1 MDNIWYNDFKVLFNQ
16 NALSIIPINTMT
28 VNEQYNAAM
37 RFSLYFSI
45 LVYILSKG
53 VNKKIFIVPILT
65 TLFTII
71 SSKSEKYL
79 KNKEKYKNDVDL
91 YDDDEDDDDGDSH
104 NNGTFCTKPTKDN
117 PFMNVMISDY
127 TTNPERKGACN
138 YNNNISKKIKD
149 IYFEKTYRDVN
160 NIFDTNNSFRQYYTM
175 PNTTIPNDQ
184 IEFAKRL
191 YGIEGKTCK
200 EGNGKKCKYYADIL

>member
-79 KNKEKYKNDVDL
+79 KNKEKYKNG
-91 YDDDEDDDDGDSH
+91 ESR
-104 NNGTFCTKPTKDN
+104 C
-117 PFMNVMISDY
+117 
-127 TTNPERKGACN
+127 
-138 YNNNISKKIKD
+138 KK
-149 IYFEKTYRDVN
+149 
-160 NIFDTNNSFRQYYTM
+160 
-175 PNTTIPNDQ
+175 
-184 IEFAKRL
+184 
-191 YGIEGKTCK
+191 
-200 EGNGKKCKYYADIL
+200 